1 MKTKK
6 LLAMLLLVL
15 MMFAAVGTMAGCGGK
30 DGGDDKKV
38 ETQDK
43 DDDKKEKKDKKDKK
57 EEPQATATP
66 EPTATPTPE
75 VFPTVEELFDANKDM
90 FEENMKMTTKF
101 AYKTPT
107 EYGEMAMDIDMALL
121 CYDDISYEY
130 GEVTISMMDFTET
143 MKNETYYVDDKA
155 SAMRTEYS
163 FDNENSVWVKSQYEY
178 IAADELQDFPYE
190 TMKDAEVSQEGE
202 FYYVTGVVEDV
213 ENLGDVDSFGV
224 DGLEMDSVSCS
235 FKFDKKTKNVV
246 SVEFVYKFD
255 MEGVD
260 GTSVFEDDLLVVIE
274 TYEEPIV
281 IPEEVLAA
289 EFDTEV
295 DIDGEV
301 ITGDGEDDVAVSELP
316 ENWGGSF
323 DSYKDKSGSFLMW
336 SDELGDNI
344 PITLYENDNWYFDNQ
359 YTYTLYAVVDD
370 PAVCDYAPAHQVDY
384 GDSGV
389 STEDPEAAMPMIL
402 ERDFTESKTVEDIV
416 PFVCGGKQCFYLDIS
431 IYDSVSTY
439 VVLQDIGLESYVD
452 ISIISY
458 DTESDPLT
466 LIQKFLISI
475 E

>member
-6 LLAMLLLVL
+6 LLATLLLVL
-15 MMFAAVGTMAGCGGK
+15 MMFATVGTMAGCGGK

-38 ETQDK
+38 EKQEK
-43 DDDKKEKKDKKDKK
+43 DDDKKEKKDKK
-57 EEPQATATP
+57 EESQATATP

-75 VFPTVEELFDANKDM
+75 VLPSVEELFEANKDM
-90 FEENMKMTTKF
+90 FEENMKMTASF
-101 AYKTPT
+101 AYNAPT
-107 EYGEMAMDIDMALL
+107 EYGEMAMDMDMVLL
-121 CYDDISYEY
+121 CYDDISYEC

-143 MKNETYYVDDKA
+143 MKTETYCVDDRD
-155 SAMRTEYS
+155 SGIRTEYS
-163 FDNENSVWVKSQYEY
+163 FDSENSIWVKSQYAY
-178 IAADELQDFPYE
+178 IAAEDGLQDFPYE
-190 TMKDAEVSQEGE
+190 TMKDAEVSKDDA

-213 ENLGDVDSFGV
+213 ESLGDADSLGV
-224 DGLEMDSVSCS
+224 DGLEMGAVSCV
-235 FKFDKKTKNVV
+235 FKFDKKTKDVV
-246 SVEFVYKFD
+246 SVEFAYKFD
-255 MEGVD
+255 MDGVD
-260 GTSVFEDDLLVVIE
+260 GETVSVDDFLVFVE

-281 IPEEVLAA
+281 IPEEALAA

-301 ITGDGEDDVAVSELP
+301 IPGDGEDGATVSGMP
-316 ENWGGSF
+316 ESWGSSY